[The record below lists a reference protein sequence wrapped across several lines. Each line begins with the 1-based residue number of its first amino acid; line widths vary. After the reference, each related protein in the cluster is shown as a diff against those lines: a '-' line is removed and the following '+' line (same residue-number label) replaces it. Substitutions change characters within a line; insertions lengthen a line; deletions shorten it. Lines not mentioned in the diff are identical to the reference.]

1 MCTKPTVCSPPHPPP
16 PLPLASVLSGN
27 RLLQIPQE
35 GVKPLVGTVG
45 SRTRDSPHCRV
56 PLSFN
61 ELMPVELLGPPS
73 RLRLQDISWRLTGDL
88 SPQLRDPAQPHSS
101 GCPAL
106 NITQRAPCRQGRNTP
121 SLRLRVYR
129 CFPSGLFF
137 LT

>member
-1 MCTKPTVCSPPHPPP
+1 MLSPPCPSLLGSVETVPYEFHGKGSSPWWGLW
-16 PLPLASVLSGN
+16 LPGH
-27 RLLQIPQE
+27 
-35 GVKPLVGTVG
+35 KPLL
-45 SRTRDSPHCRV
+45 SAMYS
-56 PLSFN
+56 LSFH
-61 ELMPVELLGPPS
+61 ELMQWEWEWDAVLLGPCPLTS
-73 RLRLQDISWRLTGDL
+73 KQRLQDIPWRLTGRL
-88 SPQLRDPAQPHSS
+88 PPQLRDPAQPHSS